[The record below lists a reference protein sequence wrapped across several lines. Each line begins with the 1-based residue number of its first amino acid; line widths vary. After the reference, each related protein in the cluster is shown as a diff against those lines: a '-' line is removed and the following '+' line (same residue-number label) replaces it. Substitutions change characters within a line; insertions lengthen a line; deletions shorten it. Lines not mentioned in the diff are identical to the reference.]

1 MITSTNTRQ
10 EGREWM
16 RIYTSYFG
24 RMKKLERAGIE
35 PVAICR
41 GKPSWFSGRSVD
53 ALAPT
58 WPMMQ
63 MQLERFWKSYRRM
76 LEPMDAV
83 QLAESIW
90 RGRKTGCEAV
100 ALMCYEK
107 DASECHRHVVADWM
121 TESGIEVVEWEPS
134 ESVVESDVLQMT
146 LF

>member
-10 EGREWM
+10 EGRQWM

-24 RMKKLERAGIE
+24 RLKKLEEAGIE

-41 GKPSWFSGRSVD
+41 GKPNWFRGRSVD

-58 WPMMQ
+58 WPMMH
-63 MQLERFWKSYRRM
+63 MQLEKFWKSYRSM
-76 LEPMDAV
+76 LEPMDAAR
-83 QLAESIW
+83 LAESIW
-90 RGRKTGCEAV
+90 SGRKTGCEAV
-100 ALMCYEK
+100 ALMCYER

-134 ESVVESDVLQMT
+134 EKGVVQEDLQMA
-146 LF
+146 L